1 MKLKYLII
9 LLLSAGIISAS
20 EGRKAKVALEPV
32 TEAVA
37 GETLVLNFENA
48 DENSRLILKNSY
60 GQTILKPEKSSEEN
74 IFTVPEFL
82 AKKAGILS
90 WKFINGNSIE
100 AGEIQINPKEEPHNI
115 ETYFGPR
122 SIQAG
127 NTDYSMLVNIPV
139 DKFDNPL
146 ADGTAVEVSEY
157 FNGNQKTEN
166 IKMQNLFAWKNIYSR
181 EKAGNILVGA
191 SCKDLQTGEMTSTIY
206 PSTATDFE
214 VYISREHDFAD
225 GNQVMS
231 LKTSIL
237 KDKFGNTVSDGTLVD
252 FVIANAGNNI
262 LKTSAGTIDGV
273 ASAKIL
279 HPEKAEN
286 WQIRAV
292 VTGMAESGII
302 AVNFKPVMEDFKVNY
317 DRENRKIKVGPLKS
331 FLGQLIADGATVSL
345 ETLNGA
351 QGKTLEMQEPSK
363 DGYVNFEL
371 PPTVNYPDS
380 TIFKIEALG
389 ITKTIK

>member
-37 GETLVLNFENA
+37 GETLVLNFENT

-60 GQTILKPEKSSEEN
+60 GQTILKPQNSSEEN
-74 IFTVPEFL
+74 IFNVPEFL
-82 AKKAGILS
+82 ARKAGILS

-100 AGEIQINPKEEPHNI
+100 AGEIQINPKEELHNI

-157 FNGNQKTEN
+157 FNGNQKTED
-166 IKMQNLFAWKNIYSR
+166 IKMENLFAWKNIYSR

-191 SCKDLQTGEMTSTIY
+191 SCKDLQTGEMTSMIY

-237 KDKFGNTVSDGTLVD
+237 KDNFGNTVSDGTLVD

-286 WQIRAV
+286 WQVKAV

-302 AVNFKPVMEDFKVNY
+302 AVKFKPVMEDFKVNY

-331 FLGQLIADGATVSL
+331 FLGQLIPDGATVSL
-345 ETLNGA
+345 EIRNGA

-371 PPTVNYPDS
+371 PAGVNYPDS